1 MGVSNSENNKDNVTE
16 INIIYNI
23 ENKEF
28 IRLFG
33 YKFVENNENNCQMII
48 ENKEYEIKKEYNVK
62 NFKNNILAIKLKGI
76 NKVKDMSL
84 MFL

>member
-1 MGVSNSENNKDNVTE
+1 MLFFHYINTNKYNKDNVTE

-28 IRLFG
+28 IRLFW
-33 YKFVENNENNCQMII
+33 YKFVENNENICQMII

-62 NFKNNILAIKLKGI
+62 NFKNNILAIK
-76 NKVKDMSL
+76 
-84 MFL
+84 